1 MLPVLCLALGAYW
14 GPGFEDLSLGRRVS
28 VGLRGQAVD
37 ADVQTAIGK
46 DDPQTFDWL
55 AYYEVGGLMRAMANT
70 EQFDPE
76 PLLSGKPR
84 VDAVQQGYFMIYNA
98 TTLADFD
105 MKDHFFSI
113 TLDLAKHTEYEA
125 HGVAPNCTLRFVVF
139 ESEPNVV
146 SVKGSNIVL
155 DGSFVGEEDAAK
167 YQDGAGAFNRVLRS
181 TEELEQHFS
190 LTWGFETDPATG
202 APRAPCRKAVD
213 QLWIGVQCIR
223 GYATEPCTPLGT
235 TATKYDDCNTYCPYT
250 LTARAVPR
258 ALKHGDAVESLI
270 GPGQWQ
276 LFEVDAG
283 KYDLVEVTIERD
295 EFDEATY
302 PYAWQDGLTGGAWLA
317 HRTCVQPNVT
327 RRKSDLECQLFGI
340 CGPDDALEPFI
351 CPYGHP
357 QAVDNPLC
365 SPELNVTYEVA
376 VANGSWVRA
385 ATVDP
390 HSGELDDLGYSDNL
404 ARIAAAE
411 EALEAEMHYP
421 TQLEIRAE
429 IATLQ
434 ENASR
439 LANSGD
445 TRWKRRWK
453 LRLCSGPEDAG
464 TYVLALYASHAMA
477 RSYHGGR
484 FTMRATRIE
493 FDRSPLATGVPR
505 RGCLKRREGE
515 VSRVV
520 FALTPPEATLSSL
533 QLVEARPYWAMEN
546 TNHITRLSARRGAPP
561 TEAAYDAQVVYP
573 SLRLAASTCDAAQ
586 ATADWMIAVELSPDH
601 SVSEVYFELE
611 ASIEN
616 TALSLGDTVAGFG
629 CCGQYKYYVFDDV
642 PEDVAPVAELN
653 VSSGELK
660 ALYWKYEACPN
671 EALDVV
677 GEECRGWC
685 VVAWFQRF
693 TGNLGRAKYEYYGDL
708 PVPAGVGS
716 DPDKRRGGQWFL
728 GIQALEQPVQFTVT
742 TRATYPKRVGSKDG
756 CNRLDRHCP
765 TKWEDVIDSAAPPR
779 AAAST
784 RAALLAATLVLARLG
799 IRC

>member
-1 MLPVLCLALGAYW
+1 MKLRWLPRTSRSQLPVPHTSAQLFAGWRQPLVRPRSTGRKMLPAVCLALGAYW

-357 QAVDNPLC
+357 QAVDHPLC

-390 HSGELDDLGYSDNL
+390 QRRARRPRVQRQPRAHRGGGGGARGGDALPDAARDPRRDRNPAGERESPRQLGRH
-404 ARIAAAE
+404 AVEAAVEAAAVLG
-411 EALEAEMHYP
+411 ARRRRNVRP
-421 TQLEIRAE
+421 RAVRV
-429 IATLQ
+429 ARDG
-434 ENASR
+434 A
-439 LANSGD
+439 
-445 TRWKRRWK
+445 K
-453 LRLCSGPEDAG
+453 L
-464 TYVLALYASHAMA
+464 
-477 RSYHGGR
+477 
-484 FTMRATRIE
+484 
-493 FDRSPLATGVPR
+493 PR
-505 RGCLKRREGE
+505 RALHDARDAD
-515 VSRVV
+515 RV
-520 FALTPPEATLSSL
+520 
-533 QLVEARPYWAMEN
+533 
-546 TNHITRLSARRGAPP
+546 
-561 TEAAYDAQVVYP
+561 
-573 SLRLAASTCDAAQ
+573 
-586 ATADWMIAVELSPDH
+586 
-601 SVSEVYFELE
+601 
-611 ASIEN
+611 
-616 TALSLGDTVAGFG
+616 
-629 CCGQYKYYVFDDV
+629 
-642 PEDVAPVAELN
+642 
-653 VSSGELK
+653 
-660 ALYWKYEACPN
+660 
-671 EALDVV
+671 
-677 GEECRGWC
+677 
-685 VVAWFQRF
+685 
-693 TGNLGRAKYEYYGDL
+693 
-708 PVPAGVGS
+708 
-716 DPDKRRGGQWFL
+716 
-728 GIQALEQPVQFTVT
+728 
-742 TRATYPKRVGSKDG
+742 
-756 CNRLDRHCP
+756 
-765 TKWEDVIDSAAPPR
+765 
-779 AAAST
+779 
-784 RAALLAATLVLARLG
+784 
-799 IRC
+799 